1 MDDTRD
7 DSSFLDC
14 VSYPDG
20 DTLFPFIVEQI
31 GNQW

>member
-14 VSYPDG
+14 ASYPG
-20 DTLFPFIVEQI
+20 GNTLFPFIVEQI
-31 GNQW
+31 RNQ

>member
-7 DSSFLDC
+7 NFSFLDC

-20 DTLFPFIVEQI
+20 NTLFPFIVEQI
-31 GNQW
+31 RNQ